1 MAEHVFESPLVEEF
15 YNSCHLKSN
24 GKFCGTGTKGKVAKR
39 VLMSDAA
46 RASNAAIRGK
56 SAKMRKKIAA
66 KQAQSK
72 GALDK
77 MAKSSGKIKVKTK
90 YKNYGSGKTDPS
102 ALKLTEKYG
111 SRQITPAR
119 PGGIGG
125 GGAGRRGI
133 VAKGKDTSN
142 DRGIVAKGK
151 DTSNDR
157 GIVARRSAS
166 AQSGGTSGSRY
177 KPNSGKASSDTAMR
191 LTEKYG
197 TRSVK
202 KRRSASEQ
210 SGGTSGSKYKN
221 VPDTQPG
228 TGMKPVSALTLKY
241 GTRSR

>member
-1 MAEHVFESPLVEEF
+1 M
-15 YNSCHLKSN
+15 
-24 GKFCGTGTKGKVAKR
+24 
-39 VLMSDAA
+39 
-46 RASNAAIRGK
+46 
-56 SAKMRKKIAA
+56 
-66 KQAQSK
+66 
-72 GALDK
+72 
-77 MAKSSGKIKVKTK
+77 
-90 YKNYGSGKTDPS
+90 
-102 ALKLTEKYG
+102 
-111 SRQITPAR
+111 
-119 PGGIGG
+119 
-125 GGAGRRGI
+125 
-133 VAKGKDTSN
+133 
-142 DRGIVAKGK
+142 AKGK